1 MKISSMKYSLPAFIV
16 SLILSAPTVSA
27 AEDPVIVEHNQLMD
41 HGDGHLMDMDGG
53 MIMGQNKD
61 KLPAGCDKISEDVKI
76 EVHAGHKYS
85 KPFPGTIFG
94 FDKHE
99 WRVKPCTRL
108 TVTFVNEDTVRH
120 QWMMH
125 GLPKF
130 MYDKGMFHLEITG
143 PAKVTGTL
151 ILPAEDK
158 TYLVHCD
165 IAQHMEKGMKG
176 QLIVGKGSGTFPT
189 IPGITDPTIPDNYGP
204 SPVPGKPATATGSS
218 GLALGASK
226 ETAGQ
231 PVDIAPAA
239 TSAAVPVPQA
249 SSGFFNGPLV
259 MGLIV
264 GFIGAPYLFR
274 RIEERCKGKTPA
286 ETIGCIFALASGL
299 IRDLLKFLVS
309 LFKKLAGKDKL
320 LPK

>member
-1 MKISSMKYSLPAFIV
+1 KNT
-16 SLILSAPTVSA
+16 LSALALGLALAQASYA
-27 AEDPVIVEHNQLMD
+27 AQDPKIIDHNQLMD

-61 KLPAGCDKISEDVKI
+61 KLPAGCDKVAEDVKI
-76 EVHAGHKYS
+76 EVHAGRKYS
-85 KPFPGTIFG
+85 KQFPGTIFG

-108 TVTFVNEDTVRH
+108 TVTFVNEDNVRH

-189 IPGITDPTIPDNYGP
+189 IPGITDPAIPDNYGQAGSQQQP
-204 SPVPGKPATATGSS
+204 SAAANTNTPATQSASSGQVAAEAPS
-218 GLALGASK
+218 GLAS
-226 ETAGQ
+226 
-231 PVDIAPAA
+231 I
-239 TSAAVPVPQA
+239 S
-249 SSGFFNGPLV
+249 
-259 MGLIV
+259 LIV
-264 GFIGAPYLFR
+264 GLTLGFIGAPFLFR
-274 RIEERCKGKTPA
+274 WIEERCKGMTAADGLKCA
-286 ETIGCIFALASGL
+286 VRFMGDAFNSVMKLLAWVYKW
-299 IRDLLKFLVS
+299 IV
-309 LFKKLAGKDKL
+309 AGKGKLL
-320 LPK
+320 LPKDK

>member
-1 MKISSMKYSLPAFIV
+1 MKN
-16 SLILSAPTVSA
+16 ILSRISLSLMLVSSVA
-27 AEDPVIVEHNQLMD
+27 LAEEPAIVDHNKLMD

-61 KLPAGCDKISEDVKI
+61 KLPAGCDKVSEDVKI
-76 EVHAGHKYS
+76 EVHAGRKYS

-108 TVTFVNEDTVRH
+108 TITFVNEDNVRH

-143 PAKVTGTL
+143 PAKITGIL

-165 IAQHMEKGMKG
+165 EAQHMEKGMKG
-176 QLIVGKGSGTFPT
+176 QLIVGKGSGTFPS
-189 IPGITDPTIPDNYGP
+189 IPGVTDPAVPDNYGP
-204 SPVPGKPATATGSS
+204 TVGDEAKSAKVSLAVTKPNVQTTVSPTTAPSNVATAVSPESSSIFSGSLII
-218 GLALGASK
+218 GLLLGF
-226 ETAGQ
+226 
-231 PVDIAPAA
+231 V
-239 TSAAVPVPQA
+239 
-249 SSGFFNGPLV
+249 
-259 MGLIV
+259 
-264 GFIGAPYLFR
+264 GAPYLFQQ
-274 RIEERCKGKTPA
+274 IGERCKGKTA
-286 ETIGCIFALASGL
+286 ADVLHGTIQILTDLVNALYRLVAWL
-299 IRDLLKFLVS
+299 IQRVT
-309 LFKKLAGKDKL
+309 GKDKL
-320 LPK
+320 LPKK